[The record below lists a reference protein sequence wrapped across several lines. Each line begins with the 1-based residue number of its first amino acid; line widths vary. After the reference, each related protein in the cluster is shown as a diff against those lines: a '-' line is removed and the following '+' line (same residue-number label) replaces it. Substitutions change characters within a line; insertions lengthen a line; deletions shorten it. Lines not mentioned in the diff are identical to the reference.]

1 MHSGVG
7 NPDDWPTVSDDLPST
22 GISWSDVRRMR
33 KPSNRT
39 GSPMASDIREIV
51 AILLSM
57 KWLTLLSYVGNCYM
71 VISVIKVGSPEA

>member
-1 MHSGVG
+1 
-7 NPDDWPTVSDDLPST
+7 
-22 GISWSDVRRMR
+22 
-33 KPSNRT
+33 
-39 GSPMASDIREIV
+39 MASDIREIV